1 MTKSHFAYWK
11 LIVEGILIYL
21 VICSCSRSEC
31 TDGGLLWKI
40 SGNGLQKPS
49 YLFGTNHGM
58 SEHFLDSIPGVFE
71 AFNSVKQFVVESDF
85 TRPKKSDS
93 LKTVNV
99 NLPPDTTYKDLLDE
113 KELAILDSVC
123 LIYFNCLSEKV
134 NLNPNALIMSLQLGM
149 IKRQSQKWAKEN
161 PFLKI
166 VNNRHESIDSRLMRL
181 AQEKSYSIIELD
193 SEEKMEQL
201 GLRDYRI
208 LFSSDDLQLK
218 AKELVQSIVELQQDS
233 LIDISK
239 KMVQAYYEQ
248 DLLKVE
254 KWIFHP
260 KVFKKEK
267 SELFYNT
274 LFVKRNIF
282 WMDKILFSIR
292 KNPVFIMVGAGHLPG
307 KNGLINLLKDE
318 GFVVKPIK

>member
-11 LIVEGILIYL
+11 LIVEGILIYF
-21 VICSCSRSEC
+21 VICSCSKSGSIE
-31 TDGGLLWKI
+31 GGLLWEI

-85 TRPKKSDS
+85 TRPRKSDS
-93 LKTVNV
+93 LKPVNIY
-99 NLPPDTTYKDLLDE
+99 LPPDTTYKDLLDE
-113 KELAILDSVC
+113 KELAVLDSVC

-134 NLNPNALIMSLQLGM
+134 NLNPNALITSLQLGM
-149 IKRQSQKWAKEN
+149 IKRQSQKWAKVN

-166 VNNRHESIDSRLMRL
+166 INNRHVSIDSKLMRL
-181 AQEKSYSIIELD
+181 AQEKSYPIIELD

-208 LFSSDDLQLK
+208 LFSSDDLQFK
-218 AKELVQSIVELQQDS
+218 AKELVQSIMELQQDS
-233 LIDISK
+233 LMDISK

-248 DLLKVE
+248 DLSQVE

-260 KVFKKEK
+260 KLLKKEK

-282 WMDKILFSIR
+282 WMDKILYSIR
-292 KNPVFIMVGAGHLPG
+292 KTPAFIMVGAGHLPG

-318 GFVVKPIK
+318 GYVVKPIK